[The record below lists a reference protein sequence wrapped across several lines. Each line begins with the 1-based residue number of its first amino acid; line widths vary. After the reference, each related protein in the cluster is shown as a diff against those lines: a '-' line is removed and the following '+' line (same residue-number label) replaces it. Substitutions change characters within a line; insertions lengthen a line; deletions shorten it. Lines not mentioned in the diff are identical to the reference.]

1 MPLVSPRKYDKRA
14 AYLSTYV
21 AFSGYPPAPPDVSI
35 LLLPPQALLNLYP
48 QLWSAFTHL
57 CSIRCLLQFAMSS
70 STKDPKKNFSWHQFF
85 PPKPKY
91 TDQDVPSDLH
101 SKVYVVT
108 GANSGMGK
116 ELARVLYSKNARVYV
131 ACRSPEKG
139 AEAISDIEKATPA
152 SRGKLVLLTLDL
164 ADLTSVQAAAKEF
177 LSMES
182 KLHVLFNN
190 AGVMVGPME
199 PPPKTAQ
206 GIELSLGVNCV
217 GTFLF
222 TRLLTPAL
230 ITAAKSEPADSV
242 RVVWLS
248 SFGLEQFAPSG
259 RGIDIDN
266 LDYHEPK
273 PHIERYGASKAGDW
287 LLGVEFARRHKAD
300 GIVSAAINPGNI
312 RTALARDQGA
322 VLKLVANAVVY
333 PVINGVYTQLFA
345 GFSPDVPKADWTKKW
360 SKSHDKLFS

>member
-1 MPLVSPRKYDKRA
+1 MSASY
-14 AYLSTYV
+14 S
-21 AFSGYPPAPPDVSI
+21 
-35 LLLPPQALLNLYP
+35 LLLQPLLRNLYT
-48 QLWSAFTHL
+48 QLRSSFTHL
-57 CSIRCLLQFAMSS
+57 SLSVVSRSACNMSS
-70 STKDPKKNFSWHQFF
+70 DSKDPKKNFSWHQFF

-91 TDQDVPSDLH
+91 TDQAVPSDLH
-101 SKVYVVT
+101 GKVYVVT

-116 ELARVLYSKNARVYV
+116 ELARVLYSKHAKVYV
-131 ACRSPEKG
+131 ACRSHEKG

-164 ADLTSVQAAAKEF
+164 ADLSSVQAAAKGF
-177 LSMES
+177 LSTES

-190 AGVMVGPME
+190 AGVMVGSAE

-217 GTFLF
+217 GTFLL

-230 ITAAKSEPADSV
+230 VAAAKSEPADSV

-248 SFGLEQFAPSG
+248 SFGLEQFAPRG
-259 RGIDIDN
+259 RGIDIGN

-287 LLGVEFARRHKAD
+287 LLGVEFARRYKAD
-300 GIVSAAINPGNI
+300 GIVSATINPGNI

-345 GFSPDVPKADWTKKW
+345 GFSPDVPKADWTKEW
-360 SKSHDKLFS
+360 SKWHERFSSLSY